1 MARKR
6 AHKVAAKRGR
16 PRKIEAMGP
25 TPELTAKKLALVG
38 PHGDPVLASY
48 PLGVLLARR
57 IINQD
62 HHDAAIYYAYIRGR
76 VLGKAHPGPAVNGV
90 YDPGVDDRAQE
101 VIEPLWR
108 DACAALMGVSR
119 RAKDA
124 VDNMA
129 YYQRFPAFLWCD
141 HRPVDPQLIAGLDA
155 LARWWTRGRLK
166 VA

>member
-25 TPELTAKKLALVG
+25 TPELMAKKLALVG
-38 PHGDPVLASY
+38 PGGDPTLAAY
-48 PLGVLLARR
+48 PVGVLLARGFATR
-57 IINQD
+57 D
-62 HHDAAIYYAYIRGR
+62 MHDAATYYAYIAGR
-76 VLGKAHPGPAVNGV
+76 ILGKIHPGPVAHGFYNPHG
-90 YDPGVDDRAQE
+90 DDKAQE
-101 VIEPLWR
+101 IIEPLWR

-124 VDNMA
+124 VDNVA
-129 YYQRFPAFLWCD
+129 VYQRYPAFLWCD

-155 LARWWTRGRLK
+155 LAMWWTRGRLK